1 MRRAVIYY
9 PRYHSNCKG
18 RYPCATSDSIKP
30 YALTQ
35 HSRKGS
41 TCRKGFLPFNS
52 GATANCFTLA
62 AHTDRRLSRKLR
74 RSTLHH
80 RFYYLTDTAILPY
93 IFRVVNT
100 FSPFI
105 KHFTVK
111 QKQNIRLNPLR
122 NWLESLNFELF
133 QRKRKNRLSLMVKRF
148 LTGEPS
154 ENRCFASC
162 LLDDR
167 KLSLAVPVCASASL
181 KTIINR
187 FLYARCPLRVR
198 ISSILQGKNKKDIL
212 ADILSIFGKGG

>member
-1 MRRAVIYY
+1 MRRAIFY

-18 RYPCATSDSIKP
+18 HYPCATSDSIKP

-41 TCRKGFLPFNS
+41 TCHKGFLPFNS

-100 FSPFI
+100 FYPLF
-105 KHFTVK
+105 KHFYYKSKIK
-111 QKQNIRLNPLR
+111 QRLEFG
-122 NWLESLNFELF
+122 WKMV
-133 QRKRKNRLSLMVKRF
+133 RKLKIQLF
-148 LTGEPS
+148 LTDKAKQY
-154 ENRCFASC
+154 RC
-162 LLDDR
+162 
-167 KLSLAVPVCASASL
+167 
-181 KTIINR
+181 I
-187 FLYARCPLRVR
+187 Y
-198 ISSILQGKNKKDIL
+198 
-212 ADILSIFGKGG
+212 